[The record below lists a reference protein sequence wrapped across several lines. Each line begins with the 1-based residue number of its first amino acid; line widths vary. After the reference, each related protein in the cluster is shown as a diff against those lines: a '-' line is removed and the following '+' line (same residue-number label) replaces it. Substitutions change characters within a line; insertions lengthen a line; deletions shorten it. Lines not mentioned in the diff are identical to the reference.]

1 MAHASRHGYGGT
13 LLLSHTA
20 LHIMHKGQYWINVH
34 RALRLAV
41 YAFCLCFICVWWFLF
56 VLRCLINCELCV
68 LWLCHVSYII
78 LTYTEVVWFLL
89 FAFISFSLSFFRHPF
104 NIGADFRCS
113 LCICEAKCDSCEMGE
128 KSYVSQQN
136 DRDGQMSQT
145 VWDARMAYV
154 CNILLN
160 RTFPRAGL
168 NFWSIR
174 PIVSIV
180 IYVYIIFFFV
190 SSNDSN
196 AIFVHLFG
204 FAQHEGSINELSLIE
219 LKILITSQY
228 KLMASL
234 YA

>member
-1 MAHASRHGYGGT
+1 MCLVVFVCAALPYKLWIVCAVTVPCFLYYSYIHWSCVIFVVRFYFVQSFLFSPPVQYRCRFS
-13 LLLSHTA
+13 LLF
-20 LHIMHKGQYWINVH
+20 MHMRSKMRFMRNGQKIICIATKRQRRPNVSNC
-34 RALRLAV
+34 LR
-41 YAFCLCFICVWWFLF
+41 CKDGICV
-56 VLRCLINCELCV
+56 
-68 LWLCHVSYII
+68 
-78 LTYTEVVWFLL
+78 
-89 FAFISFSLSFFRHPF
+89 
-104 NIGADFRCS
+104 
-113 LCICEAKCDSCEMGE
+113 
-128 KSYVSQQN
+128 
-136 DRDGQMSQT
+136 
-145 VWDARMAYV
+145 
-154 CNILLN
+154 LLN